1 MPLNYSSD
9 VDFIDQSLSFMIE
22 VEADNESEFALRKS
36 ELINT
41 NKIELMLA
49 SLTVPAIGKICE
61 AGIWKA
67 DIYNKLKTAFGV
79 DRCIGFDAY
88 DYLNNSDDS
97 VTIGDFR
104 SIHSDHNQD
113 IALFWNGLGG
123 WDTNGSYKQAG
134 LDYAYNNLV
143 SGGYYIDLIYFEGH
157 PSLDAYPN
165 FVDVSD
171 DLVSNDLFRI
181 YRMA

>member
-36 ELINT
+36 EFIDT
-41 NKIELMLA
+41 NKVEDMLA
-49 SLTVPAIGKICE
+49 SLTVPAIGKVCKV
-61 AGIWKA
+61 GVWKA

-79 DRCIGFDAY
+79 DRCIGFDCY
-88 DYLNNSDDS
+88 DYLDNGDDS

-104 SIHSDHNQD
+104 TIHSNHNQD

-123 WDTNGSYKQAG
+123 WDTNTSSKQVG
-134 LDYAYNNLV
+134 LDYAYSNLV
-143 SGGYYIDLIYFEGH
+143 SGGYYIDLMYLEGH

-165 FVDVSD
+165 FVDVS
-171 DLVSNDLFRI
+171 NDLFRI